1 MLSTYVDVDEP
12 MYSIMV
18 LPTMK
23 TEPYYET
30 EAHFK
35 SHYNYTDLP
44 DLVTSDKQIL
54 LAYAKASEDYSNN
67 PEAFKM

>member
-1 MLSTYVDVDEP
+1 MLSAYADVDDP

-23 TEPYYET
+23 TEPYYNNL
-30 EAHFK
+30 AHFK
-35 SHYNYTDLP
+35 ANYNYTDSP

-54 LAYAKASEDYSNN
+54 LAYAKASSDYSNN